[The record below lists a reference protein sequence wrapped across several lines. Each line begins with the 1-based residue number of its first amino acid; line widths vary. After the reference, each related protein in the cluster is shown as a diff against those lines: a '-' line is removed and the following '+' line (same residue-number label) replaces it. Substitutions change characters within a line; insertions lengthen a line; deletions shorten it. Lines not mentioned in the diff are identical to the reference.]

1 MSLNRIKAILL
12 HEWFITKYSVEV
24 INDIILFPLFSI
36 IVFGFMTLYMVGLTG
51 QVVANHILV
60 GFIFWQVIN
69 ITVYSI
75 AVGCL
80 WDVWSR
86 NLTNIFIT
94 PISTAEYLISY
105 TFSGG
110 LKSLLVVVL
119 SAILSS
125 YVFRF
130 NILSLGIVNLII
142 YFINLAGFGFGFGI
156 MVLGLIF
163 RYGTR
168 VQALSWGLINIIQ
181 PLMAV
186 VYPVSILPGAL
197 QKVAYIF
204 PPTYIFEA
212 ARINIVDQSVQWPL
226 ISKAL
231 ILNFIF
237 IILAVIFFN
246 FMFDR
251 SKKSGQFARL
261 EG

>member
-1 MSLNRIKAILL
+1 M
-12 HEWFITKYSVEV
+12 HEYFITKYSVEV
-24 INDIILFPLFSI
+24 INDIIFYPILSI
-36 IVFGFMTLYMVGLTG
+36 VVFGFMTLYMVGFTG
-51 QVVANHILV
+51 QVVAGNILT
-60 GFIFWQVIN
+60 GFILWQVIN

-94 PISTAEYLISY
+94 PISITEYLISY
-105 TFSGG
+105 TFSGA

-119 SAILSS
+119 ATILSA
-125 YVFRF
+125 YVFHF
-130 NILSLGIVNLII
+130 NLISFGLVNLVI

-156 MVLGLIF
+156 IVLGLIF

-168 VQALSWGLINIIQ
+168 VQALSWGLLNIFQ

-186 VYPVSILPGAL
+186 VYPVTVLPKSL
-197 QKVAYIF
+197 QAVAYIF

-212 ARINIVDQSVQWPL
+212 ARINIVNQTIQWDL
-226 ISKAL
+226 ISKAFL
-231 ILNFIF
+231 LNLIF
-237 IILAVIFFN
+237 IMFAIAFFN
-246 FMFDR
+246 FMFAR
-251 SKKSGQFARL
+251 SKKLGQFARL